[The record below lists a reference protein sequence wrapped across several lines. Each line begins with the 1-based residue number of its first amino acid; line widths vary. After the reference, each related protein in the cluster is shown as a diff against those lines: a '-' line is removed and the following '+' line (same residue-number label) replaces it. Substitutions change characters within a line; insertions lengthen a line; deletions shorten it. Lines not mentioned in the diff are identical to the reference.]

1 MRKYLLHILVL
12 ASSYALAQDST
23 GYIKI
28 RNLFI
33 EGNKKTKVFVIR
45 REMTLHENDSFPS
58 KDMFS
63 VLQQNKQNIFNLN
76 LFNDVSVNIKNWEND
91 SLDLITTVHERWV
104 IVPVPIIKFA
114 DRNVAEWWRQY
125 RHDFKRLQY
134 GAQLNW
140 DNFTGR
146 NDRFLFGMSFGF
158 AQRMDIGYVLP
169 QFNKGKQQIGFS
181 VFLTLL
187 RTKYVA
193 YNTINDQLAFLDLS
207 KSWLLKKIEITPQ
220 ISYRKRIYNTHF
232 ISIGYGYTAINDSV
246 AKANPGYF
254 LNGDRTQQYF
264 KVGYIFESDHRD
276 FRTYATSGWL
286 FSFNFT
292 NYGLGFL
299 KTRMSATGIKFNK
312 YFQWKKHPI
321 FSMAGMFKWQF
332 SWPFNQPYNLQYT
345 KSLGY
350 EENAIRG
357 YEVNVLDGRHFLL
370 AKNEYRLRVFD
381 FQIKNMKRLQA
392 KNSAILNSSLAYL
405 PLKLYLTAYFDAGYV
420 WDNYF
425 IANNQLKNKWQF
437 GYGVGLNLVTAG
449 EKVLRIEYSLNRYLQ
464 KGLYLHFEQPL

>member
-1 MRKYLLHILVL
+1 M
-12 ASSYALAQDST
+12 ASYVQAQDSLE
-23 GYIKI
+23 YIKVRSLI
-28 RNLFI
+28 F
-33 EGNKKTKVFVIR
+33 EGNKRTKDFVIR
-45 REMTLHENDSFPS
+45 REMTIHENDSFPYR
-58 KDMFS
+58 DMFS
-63 VLQQNKQNIFNLN
+63 VIQQNKQNIFNLN
-76 LFNDVSVNIKNWEND
+76 LFNEVSVNIKNWEND
-91 SLDLITTVHERWV
+91 SLDLITSVHERWV

-114 DRNVAEWWRQY
+114 DRNAAEWWRQY

-146 NDRFLFGMSFGF
+146 NDRFLLGMSFGF
-158 AQRMDIGYVLP
+158 AQRMDIGYVMP
-169 QFNKGKQQIGFS
+169 QFKKGKQHVGFS
-181 VFLTLL
+181 ILLSML
-187 RTKYVA
+187 RTKYIA
-193 YNTINDQLAFLDLS
+193 YNTFYDKLAFLDLS
-207 KSWLLKKIEITPQ
+207 KSWQIKKIEIAPQ
-220 ISYRKRIYNTHF
+220 ISYRKRIYNTHYF
-232 ISIGYGYTAINDSV
+232 SLGYGYAVISDSV
-246 AKANPGYF
+246 ARANPNYF
-254 LNGDRTQQYF
+254 LDGRTRQQYF
-264 KVGYIFESDHRD
+264 KVGYIFEADHRD
-276 FRTYATSGWL
+276 FRTYATSGWV

-299 KTRMSATGIKFNK
+299 KTRMSTTGIQFNK
-312 YFQWKKHPI
+312 YIQWKQHPK
-321 FSMAGMFKWQF
+321 FSLAGMFKWQF
-332 SWPFNQPYNLQYT
+332 SWPFHQPYNLQYT

-370 AKNEYRLRVFD
+370 VKNECRFRVFD

-425 IANNQLKNKWQF
+425 TQNNQLKNQWQF
-437 GYGVGLNLVTAG
+437 GYGLGLNLVTAG